1 VDVGW
6 GHGIDCHADPAW
18 TTATPWISAKRS
30 PWRGFLMNTVMMTR
44 SAKVSPVALRSE
56 PSEVVQ
62 ARDAKPRLSG
72 QDAVHLLR
80 FARLHVED
88 GAPEPHGDHGLEPVL
103 DMSQ

>member
-1 VDVGW
+1 LPRGSGLD
-6 GHGIDCHADPAW
+6 HCHALDLGEAV
-18 TTATPWISAKRS
+18 AVARV
-30 PWRGFLMNTVMMTR
+30 FDDTVMMTR
-44 SAKVSPVALRSE
+44 SARVPPVALRSE

-88 GAPEPHGDHGLEPVL
+88 GAPEPHGDHDLEPVL